1 MEPLEALIAYT
12 FRDRALLE
20 EALTHPSLAYETQR
34 SQVDNQRLEYLGDA
48 VLELI
53 LSEQLFRSFAEGSEG
68 VLTKLRA
75 RLVSRAALAKCARR
89 IHLGDYLRMG
99 RGEEGSGGR
108 ERDSTLA
115 DAFEAL
121 TAAVYLDG
129 GLEAARRL
137 VEGLSRDAL
146 EQLRAEPSEQNP
158 KGQLQEILQARGPG
172 SLRYV
177 VLREEGPDHR
187 KSFVAGVEWNGQSL
201 GEGGGGSKKEAEA
214 AAAAAALGGLVLAEW
229 GSLTVCAKP
238 GEERGMPGGEPSQE

>member
-12 FRDRALLE
+12 FRNRALLE

-53 LSEQLFRSFAEGSEG
+53 LSEHLFRSFAEGSEG

-75 RLVSRAALAKCARR
+75 RLVSRTALARCARR
-89 IHLGDYLRMG
+89 IHLGDYLHMG
-99 RGEEGSGGR
+99 RGEESSGGR

-121 TAAVYLDG
+121 TAAIYLDG
-129 GLEAARRL
+129 GLEAARTL
-137 VEGLSRDAL
+137 VVGLSRDL
-146 EQLRAEPSEQNP
+146 LDRLQAEPTEENP

-172 SLRYV
+172 ILRYV
-177 VLREEGPDHR
+177 LVREEGPDHR
-187 KSFVAGVEWNGQSL
+187 KTFVAGVEWNGQSL

-214 AAAAAALGGLVLAEW
+214 AAAEAALAGSVLAQ
-229 GSLTVCAKP
+229 LCALADCAKP
-238 GEERGMPGGEPSQE
+238 RE